1 MMLWILIG
9 LIQFLYNGHVI
20 SGNIPQKKTNIIIV
34 RTRFELP
41 THYVDGLRPKKPKN
55 NEFVES
61 GSENW
66 ALVNQTNTR
75 KDSDDKRMK
84 RKEVVLKISSSEIP
98 RISVLLYYLR
108 VRLQVQLW
116 NLSLFL
122 PFFRSPHLVSSFS
135 FYTHSPFHLHLPLVC

>member
-20 SGNIPQKKTNIIIV
+20 SGNISKKKTNIIIV

-41 THYVDGLRPKKPKN
+41 THYVDGFRPKKPKN
-55 NEFVES
+55 NEFVKS

-75 KDSDDKRMK
+75 NDSDDKN
-84 RKEVVLKISSSEIP
+84 IHSSVAIM
-98 RISVLLYYLR
+98 L
-108 VRLQVQLW
+108 
-116 NLSLFL
+116 
-122 PFFRSPHLVSSFS
+122 
-135 FYTHSPFHLHLPLVC
+135 